1 MVGHRVRGARLGEQ
15 SIAVHTP
22 KADVQ
27 YTRQIDQTTEII
39 GKNAIGL
46 SV

>member
-1 MVGHRVRGARLGEQ
+1 MDVFQLLGVVPHVV
-15 SIAVHTP
+15 VHTP

-46 SV
+46 SG